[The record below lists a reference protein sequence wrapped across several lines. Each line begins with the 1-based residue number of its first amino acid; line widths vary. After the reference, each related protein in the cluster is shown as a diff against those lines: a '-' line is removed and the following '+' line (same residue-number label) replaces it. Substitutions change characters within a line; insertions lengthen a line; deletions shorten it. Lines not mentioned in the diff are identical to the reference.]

1 MENMI
6 ETFEFIGLFIAKA
19 LFDKIPLNLCLSHYI
34 YKFLLDLEDDSDIE
48 GLKFFDTVMYN
59 SLKYMM
65 ENPIDD
71 NDLIEQYFVY
81 EHGDGTEHE
90 LAVGGKDVKV
100 TDDNKMQYSL
110 VKTEYLTRDIVINQ
124 LAAIKR
130 GFNRLIPTAQI
141 SSFMP

>member
-1 MENMI
+1 METMI

-34 YKFLLDLEDDSDIE
+34 YRFLLDLEDDSDIE

-71 NDLIEQYFVY
+71 NDLIE
-81 EHGDGTEHE
+81 
-90 LAVGGKDVKV
+90 
-100 TDDNKMQYSL
+100 
-110 VKTEYLTRDIVINQ
+110 
-124 LAAIKR
+124 
-130 GFNRLIPTAQI
+130 
-141 SSFMP
+141 